1 MPTAD
6 VSLLLQD
13 LAALTSAL
21 EATAPTPRRVLLVTP
36 THEWAGREVAFPHLV
51 SVIKRQQAGLP
62 PNTLYWAVVE
72 DGPKRDPAV
81 ARALSA
87 SGLPHS
93 YESFEGARGHDWGN
107 PQRNKALEHLADRKM
122 DGIVHFLDDDVEVTP
137 GFLSSVRAT
146 EPGRVS
152 VMAIGNLGPHG
163 VERPLYDGATKK
175 FTKFDAGWAER
186 KFPIDMNAFSF
197 DFDLLRGQRRP
208 LFGAG
213 RGAYGHEGFGGETE
227 MVERLISR
235 PEQLQVARNSGA
247 ILGRNSFGAIRAD
260 GPSSLRDSRSATSAR
275 KSRCST
281 TDGKT
286 RTECERPSA
295 ARRRRTSRR
304 ASRRRRRGSTSSA
317 PSAARATPGR
327 RDHMPSQLS

>member
-21 EATAPTPRRVLLVTP
+21 ETTAPTPRRVLLVTP

-197 DFDLLRGQRRP
+197 DFELLRGQRRP

-247 ILGRNSFGAIRAD
+247 ILGRNSFAAIRAD
-260 GPSSLRDSRSATSAR
+260 SPSSHRDSRSATSAR

-281 TDGKT
+281 TGGSP

-295 ARRRRTSRR
+295 ARRPRRTSRR
-304 ASRRRRRGSTSSA
+304 ASRRRRRGLTSSA
-317 PSAARATPGR
+317 PSAARATPG
-327 RDHMPSQLS
+327 S

>member
-21 EATAPTPRRVLLVTP
+21 ETTAPTPRRVLLVTP

-93 YESFEGARGHDWGN
+93 YESFQGARGHDFGN
-107 PQRNKALEHLADRKM
+107 PQRNKALEHLADRKL

-235 PEQLQVARNSGA
+235 PEQLQVARNSRPQF
-247 ILGRNSFGAIRAD
+247 LR
-260 GPSSLRDSRSATSAR
+260 RDS
-275 KSRCST
+275 
-281 TDGKT
+281 G
-286 RTECERPSA
+286 
-295 ARRRRTSRR
+295 
-304 ASRRRRRGSTSSA
+304 
-317 PSAARATPGR
+317 
-327 RDHMPSQLS
+327 

>member
-21 EATAPTPRRVLLVTP
+21 ETTAPTPRRVLLVTP

-81 ARALSA
+81 ARALSE

-93 YESFEGARGHDWGN
+93 YESFQGARGHDWGN
-107 PQRNKALEHLADRKM
+107 PQRNRALEHLADRKL

-247 ILGRNSFGAIRAD
+247 ILGALQSD
-260 GPSSLRDSRSATSAR
+260 GPSHPRQPLGNF
-275 KSRCST
+275 CSEVSVLYNGWK
-281 TDGKT
+281 DANRVREAERREAAEADVKT
-286 RTECERPSA
+286 GVEEAPPRLDLERA
-295 ARRRRTSRR
+295 VRR
-304 ASRRRRRGSTSSA
+304 ACDAG
-317 PSAARATPGR
+317 
-327 RDHMPSQLS
+327 

>member
-81 ARALSA
+81 ARVLSE
-87 SGLPHS
+87 SGLQHS

-197 DFDLLRGQRRP
+197 DFELLRGQRRP

-235 PEQLQVARNSGA
+235 PEQLQVARNSRPQF
-247 ILGRNSFGAIRAD
+247 LR
-260 GPSSLRDSRSATSAR
+260 RDS
-275 KSRCST
+275 
-281 TDGKT
+281 G
-286 RTECERPSA
+286 
-295 ARRRRTSRR
+295 
-304 ASRRRRRGSTSSA
+304 
-317 PSAARATPGR
+317 
-327 RDHMPSQLS
+327 

>member
-81 ARALSA
+81 ARALSE

-93 YESFEGARGHDWGN
+93 YESFVGARGHDFGN

-197 DFDLLRGQRRP
+197 DFELLRGQRRP

-247 ILGRNSFGAIRAD
+247 ILGALQSD
-260 GPSSLRDSRSATSAR
+260 GPSHPRQPLGNF
-275 KSRCST
+275 CSEVSVLYNGWK
-281 TDGKT
+281 DAN
-286 RTECERPSA
+286 RVREAERREA
-295 ARRRRTSRR
+295 AADVKAGVEEAPPRLDLERAVRR
-304 ASRRRRRGSTSSA
+304 ACDAG
-317 PSAARATPGR
+317 
-327 RDHMPSQLS
+327 

>member
-21 EATAPTPRRVLLVTP
+21 ETTAPTPRRVLLVTP

-93 YESFEGARGHDWGN
+93 YESFVGARGHDWGN

-260 GPSSLRDSRSATSAR
+260 GPSSLHD
-275 KSRCST
+275 T
-281 TDGKT
+281 T
-286 RTECERPSA
+286 A
-295 ARRRRTSRR
+295 ARQLLL
-304 ASRRRRRGSTSSA
+304 RGLGA
-317 PSAARATPGR
+317 
-327 RDHMPSQLS
+327 L

>member
-81 ARALSA
+81 ARALSE

-93 YESFEGARGHDWGN
+93 YESFQGARGHDWGN

-247 ILGRNSFGAIRAD
+247 ILGRNSFARFGLTAHPPSGQPLGNFCSEVSVLYNGWKSPDRVREAERREAAADVKAGVEEAPPRLDLERAV
-260 GPSSLRDSRSATSAR
+260 
-275 KSRCST
+275 
-281 TDGKT
+281 
-286 RTECERPSA
+286 
-295 ARRRRTSRR
+295 RR
-304 ASRRRRRGSTSSA
+304 ACDAG
-317 PSAARATPGR
+317 
-327 RDHMPSQLS
+327 